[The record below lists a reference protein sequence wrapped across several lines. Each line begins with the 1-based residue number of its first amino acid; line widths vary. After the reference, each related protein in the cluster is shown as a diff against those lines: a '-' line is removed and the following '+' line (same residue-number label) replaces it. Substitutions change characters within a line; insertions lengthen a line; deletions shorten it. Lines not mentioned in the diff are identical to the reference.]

1 MNEIFKNLGKK
12 TCYQIAGGFFLLRAA
27 YSLYTMLMRQ
37 TFLYAP
43 LYITFINLCGILLG
57 IALGVTALRIKDRS
71 MFLNIIAG
79 AYVVTIAASALSTV
93 FTMGLLMASS
103 ALVTSVISIAIVI
116 VALMM
121 SSSKSAFFNV
131 KDTVSEAAKQQIQAE
146 KQTTIYDEQL
156 RDGIIT
162 QEEYDQIMGKK

>member
-27 YSLYTMLMRQ
+27 YSLYTLLMRQ
-37 TFLYAP
+37 AFLYAP

-57 IALGVTALRIKDRS
+57 IVLGVTALRIKDRS
-71 MFLNIIAG
+71 MILNIIAG
-79 AYVVTIAASALSTV
+79 VYVVTIAASALSTM
-93 FTMGLLMASS
+93 FTMGLKASS
-103 ALVTSVISIAIVI
+103 ALVTAVISIAIVI

>member
-57 IALGVTALRIKDRS
+57 IALGVTALRIKDRG
-71 MFLNIIAG
+71 MVLNIIAG
-79 AYVVTIAASALSTV
+79 AYVVTIAASALSTM
-93 FTMGLLMASS
+93 FTMGLMASS
-103 ALVTSVISIAIVI
+103 ALVTSAISIAIVI